1 MRKYLFN
8 GAILGAIGGGWS
20 LVQTTKT
27 GRRDWKLLL
36 MWVSWALSLAIAVGT
51 TGQQSDELHQQDV
64 KNRESKPDH
73 EHRGRRASAS
83 PRRRPGKRTR
93 K

>member
-20 LVQTTKT
+20 LVQTTQT

-36 MWVSWALSLAIAVGT
+36 MWVSWALSLAIAIGT
-51 TGQQSDELHQQDV
+51 TKQQSEELQLQDV

-73 EHRGRRASAS
+73 EHHGSRGSAS
-83 PRRRPGKRTR
+83 PRRQPRARSTK
-93 K
+93 